1 MPITESYS
9 LCECAGCGKSQYLKP
24 TDDEYSDYV
33 NRERITANGNSS
45 KTTFCKDCNN
55 KYQSF
60 VNQQDIDF
68 QNFLSGL
75 KTKEI

>member
-1 MPITESYS
+1 MPITEGYS

-55 KYQSF
+55 KLLLISRISIF
-60 VNQQDIDF
+60 RTSCLD
-68 QNFLSGL
+68 
-75 KTKEI
+75 